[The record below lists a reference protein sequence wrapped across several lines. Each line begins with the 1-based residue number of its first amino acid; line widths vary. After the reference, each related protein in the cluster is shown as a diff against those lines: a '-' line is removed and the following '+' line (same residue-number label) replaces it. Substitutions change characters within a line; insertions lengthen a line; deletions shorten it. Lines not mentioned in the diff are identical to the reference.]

1 MKALFDGKVSVRS
14 RHRLSLLVWS
24 SLLCLGSSQVAKA
37 QVTAHIDQPM
47 TTATIV
53 NIYWDSSWDSD
64 NPQLTRGKV
73 DAVTSAVVHSSYFA
87 GLAEY
92 GVTTLVFNGSLLPN
106 KSCPQV
112 APSKVGFYDPVNTA
126 IAGFVQCEHDNEPLL
141 QPGNMIY
148 IKTFISSYT

>member
-1 MKALFDGKVSVRS
+1 MKALFERKISFRS
-14 RHRLSLLVWS
+14 QHWLSLLLWS
-24 SLLCLGSSQVAKA
+24 SLVCLMSSQAVKA
-37 QVTAHIDQPM
+37 QVTGHIDQPM
-47 TTATIV
+47 TTARIV
-53 NIYWDSSWDSD
+53 NIYWDSSRDSD

-87 GLAEY
+87 GLSEY

-112 APSKVGFYDPVNTA
+112 APSKVGFYDPVNTS

-141 QPGNMIY
+141 QRHQQCKDLLICGR
-148 IKTFISSYT
+148 